1 MNRLVPFLLL
11 ALACLSSLP
20 ARSQELV
27 LTLSTREV
35 AITSTYTG
43 ADVTA
48 FGFIERDVRSVT
60 RAAPFEIIA
69 TVQGPVG
76 DIVVHKKG
84 QLGPIWLTA
93 ARERFARIPTY
104 FALLSARPVGEMVT
118 DETAQRLKLSLTDYL
133 PPLNTLPAPE
143 QAEQAEFRQALL
155 RLRQEEGALVIDPK
169 AITMVRPNL
178 FTARVNVPGKA
189 PVGLYVINVSVVSEG
204 VVLRTSQ
211 TGFVVRKVGFDAAVA
226 DAAKNRAPLYAL
238 ATVLIAVLLGWVA
251 NFAFRRD

>member
-1 MNRLVPFLLL
+1 MKRLAALLIGL
-11 ALACLSSLP
+11 AALASLP
-20 ARSQELV
+20 ARAQELV

-76 DIVVHKKG
+76 DITVHRKG

-104 FALLSARPVGEMVT
+104 FALLSARPTEEIVSPEA
-118 DETAQRLKLSLTDYL
+118 AQRLKLSLTDYL
-133 PPLNTLPAPE
+133 PPLENLSAGDY
-143 QAEQAEFRQALL
+143 AEQTEFRQALL
-155 RLRQEEGALVIDPK
+155 RLRQEEGALVVDPK
-169 AITMVRPNL
+169 AVTMVRPNL
-178 FTARVNVPGKA
+178 FTVKVNLPGKA
-189 PVGLYVINVSVVSEG
+189 PVGLYVINVSVISEG
-204 VVLRTSQ
+204 VVLRTAQ
-211 TGFVVRKVGFDAAVA
+211 AGFVVRKVGFDAAVA

-238 ATVLIAVLLGWVA
+238 ATVLVAVLLGWVA

>member
-1 MNRLVPFLLL
+1 MRRLAALLL
-11 ALACLSSLP
+11 CLAALQALP
-20 ARSQELV
+20 ARAQELV

-43 ADVTA
+43 ADVTV

-60 RAAPFEIIA
+60 RAAPFEVIA

-84 QLGPIWLTA
+84 QLGPIWLTDQ
-93 ARERFARIPTY
+93 RERFLRIPTY
-104 FALLSARPVGEMVT
+104 FALLSARPVREIVSE
-118 DETAQRLKLSLTDYL
+118 DTAARLKLSLTDYL
-133 PPLNTLPAPE
+133 PPLETRSLA
-143 QAEQAEFRQALL
+143 ARDSQAEFRQALL
-155 RLRQEEGALVIDPK
+155 RLREEEGALVTDPK
-169 AITMVRPNL
+169 AVTMVRPNL
-178 FTARVNVPGKA
+178 FSMKVNVPGKA

-211 TGFVVRKVGFDAAVA
+211 AGFVVRKVGFDAAVA

-238 ATVLIAVLLGWVA
+238 ITVLMAVLLGWFA

>member
-1 MNRLVPFLLL
+1 MRRLATLMLLL
-11 ALACLSSLP
+11 ASFAAEP
-20 ARSQELV
+20 ARAQELV

-48 FGFIERDVRSVT
+48 FGFIERDVRSVPRT
-60 RAAPFEIIA
+60 APFEVIA

-84 QLGPIWLTA
+84 PLGPIWLTA

-104 FALLSARPVGEMVT
+104 FALLSARPVSEIVSP
-118 DETAQRLKLSLTDYL
+118 ENAQRLKLSLTDYL
-133 PPLNTLPAPE
+133 PPIDTLAPSE
-143 QAEQAEFRQALL
+143 AAAQTEFREALL
-155 RLRQEEGALVIDPK
+155 RLRTEEGALLIDPK
-169 AITMVRPNL
+169 AVTMVRPNL
-178 FTARVNVPGKA
+178 FTVKVNVPGKA
-189 PVGLYVINVSVVSEG
+189 PVGLYVINVSVVAEG
-204 VVLRTSQ
+204 FVLRTAQ
-211 TGFVVRKVGFDAAVA
+211 AGFVVRKVGFDAAVA

-238 ATVLIAVLLGWVA
+238 VAVLIAVLLGWVA

>member
-1 MNRLVPFLLL
+1 MSRLAVLLL
-11 ALACLSSLP
+11 GLAALASLP
-20 ARSQELV
+20 ARGQELV

-48 FGFIERDVRSVT
+48 FGLIERDVRSVT
-60 RAAPFEIIA
+60 RTAPFEIVA

-76 DIVVHKKG
+76 DIVVHRKG
-84 QLGPIWLTA
+84 PLGPIWLTA

-104 FALLSARPVGEMVT
+104 FALLTARPASEIV
-118 DETAQRLKLSLTDYL
+118 DEQGAQRLKLRLTDYL
-133 PPLNTLPAPE
+133 PPLETFPV
-143 QAEQAEFRQALL
+143 AERAAQAEFREALV
-155 RLRQEEGALVIDPK
+155 RLSEEDGALHIDPK
-169 AITMVRPNL
+169 AVTMVRPNL
-178 FTARVNVPGKA
+178 FSVRVNVPGRA

-204 VVLRTSQ
+204 VILRTAQ
-211 TGFVVRKVGFDAAVA
+211 AGFVVRKVGFDAAVA

-238 ATVLIAVLLGWVA
+238 ITVMIAVLLGWFA

>member
-1 MNRLVPFLLL
+1 MRWLAALLVML
-11 ALACLSSLP
+11 AGLAAGP
-20 ARSQELV
+20 ARAQELV

-48 FGFIERDVRSVT
+48 FGFIERDVRSVPRT
-60 RAAPFEIIA
+60 APFEVIA

-104 FALLSARPVGEMVT
+104 FALLSARPVSEIVSP
-118 DETAQRLKLSLTDYL
+118 ENAQRLKLSLTDYL
-133 PPLNTLPAPE
+133 PPIDTLSPSEATA
-143 QAEQAEFRQALL
+143 QTEFRQALL
-155 RLRQEEGALVIDPK
+155 RLREEEGALHIDPK
-169 AITMVRPNL
+169 AVTMVRPNL
-178 FTARVNVPGKA
+178 FTVKVNVPGKA
-189 PVGLYVINVSVVSEG
+189 PVGLYVINVSVVAEG
-204 VVLRTSQ
+204 VILRTAQ
-211 TGFVVRKVGFDAAVA
+211 AGFVVRKVGFDAAVA

-238 ATVLIAVLLGWVA
+238 MTVLIAVLLGWIA